1 MAALKPVVAVGP
13 VDVVLAS
20 TGALGPLVTLDPLGP
35 LVALDPNV
43 LDPVAA
49 LDPVVALDSLA
60 VLGPVVV
67 LDPVTALDSLAVLGP
82 VVVLDP
88 VTVLGPRLDAAPPVS
103 SGHSCFSATLFVDD
117 LTSISMSTTA
127 SVPSGISSYTG
138 TEVLPT
144 MRRRAVGGVP
154 TCAS

>member
-67 LDPVTALDSLAVLGP
+67 LDPVTAL
-82 VVVLDP
+82 
-88 VTVLGPRLDAAPPVS
+88 GPRLDAAPPVS

-117 LTSISMSTTA
+117 LTSISMSMTA
-127 SVPSGISSYTG
+127 SVPSGISSHTG

-154 TCAS
+154 TGAS